1 MKGSLKVAWWLAL
14 LWACADPSRLQ
25 LRTPVLP
32 PPPQVVAQECQGL
45 QVQLTVE
52 RRPQGAKVVDVFIT
66 NAADHTLAN
75 MSRVVLAFTRHT
87 QANTT
92 TTLVARRTEAGHY
105 TIMSEF
111 LLLPDPWTV
120 EVIMRRADGVP
131 AHCLFTF
138 TV

>member
-1 MKGSLKVAWWLAL
+1 
-14 LWACADPSRLQ
+14 
-25 LRTPVLP
+25 
-32 PPPQVVAQECQGL
+32 
-45 QVQLTVE
+45 
-52 RRPQGAKVVDVFIT
+52 VDVFIT

-92 TTLVARRTEAGHY
+92 TTLVARRTEDGHY
-105 TIMSEF
+105 TMMSEF

-120 EVIMRRADGVP
+120 EVIMRQADGVP

>member
-1 MKGSLKVAWWLAL
+1 MRQWSPVVVAVL
-14 LWACADPSRLQ
+14 LWACAGPSRLQ

-32 PPPQVVAQECQGL
+32 PPPQVVAQECEGL
-45 QVQLTVE
+45 RVQLTVE
-52 RRPQGAKVVDVFIT
+52 RRLQGAQIVDVFIT
-66 NAADHTLAN
+66 NAADYTLAN

-87 QANTT
+87 QAHTT

-105 TIMSEF
+105 TMMSEF
-111 LLLPDPWTV
+111 LLLPDSWTV
-120 EVIMRRADGVP
+120 EVSMRRADGVP